1 MDEREVLRG
10 RIRDLWHRTQE
21 GEYLN
26 HTGFLPLDL
35 QSYAHRLIRE
45 DKIPERSGSG
55 PFCMFSG
62 GFPEADRKMLF
73 FVPSYMKE
81 EDVEEELAKGGE
93 KLA

>member
-45 DKIPERSGSG
+45 DKIPELLSGRLNG
-55 PFCMFSG
+55 
-62 GFPEADRKMLF
+62 ALF
-73 FVPSYMKE
+73 IRLFQ
-81 EDVEEELAKGGE
+81 A
-93 KLA
+93 A